1 MQCRALLGAARAPY
15 VRLPLR
21 YFTKKG
27 TGELDLVTERKD
39 EAIIALEIKSGRGYK
54 VHAAIDDALKIERY
68 HIDEAYVLAECH
80 VGRDDT
86 LLYLP
91 IYSIGLMRNSWAG
104 RG

>member
-1 MQCRALLGAARAPY
+1 MQCRALPGAARAPY

-27 TGELDLVTERKD
+27 IGELDLVAERKD
-39 EAIIALEIKSGRGYK
+39 GAIIALEIKSGRGYK
-54 VHAAIDDALKIERY
+54 AHAAIDDALKIEHY

>member
-1 MQCRALLGAARAPY
+1 MYGF
-15 VRLPLR
+15 PLCH
-21 YFTKKG
+21 FTKKG

-39 EAIIALEIKSGRGYK
+39 GAIIALEIKSGGGYK

>member
-1 MQCRALLGAARAPY
+1 M
-15 VRLPLR
+15 
-21 YFTKKG
+21 
-27 TGELDLVTERKD
+27 
-39 EAIIALEIKSGRGYK
+39 
-54 VHAAIDDALKIERY
+54 HAAIDDALKIERY

-91 IYSIGLMRNSWAG
+91 VYSIGLMRNSWAG